1 MSEEVRA
8 ENCSDFSHISQKLS
22 LNCSQVLWYNL
33 NTKIK
38 QQIRICINVRRRTI
52 SCSEQFVTRKMKS
65 ASTRQRL
72 FCSPADVAFLAVNG
86 DNGYPYAIPINY
98 VYDDDAQKIYFHGAR
113 AGHKVDALRA
123 CDKVC
128 FTVYGNETIKEEDW
142 APFVQS
148 VVVFGRCHLIESG
161 ARATT
166 LLKRFA
172 MKYYPS
178 EQLVDEEIA
187 HAGKAV
193 QMFEIDVEYLS
204 GKEIQ
209 ER

>member
-1 MSEEVRA
+1 MFRPIRKKKIE
-8 ENCSDFSHISQKLS
+8 ISTDEALALLQDS
-22 LNCSQVLWYNL
+22 
-33 NTKIK
+33 
-38 QQIRICINVRRRTI
+38 RRG
-52 SCSEQFVTRKMKS
+52 V
-65 ASTRQRL
+65 
-72 FCSPADVAFLAVNG
+72 VAVNG
-86 DNGYPYAIPINY
+86 DDVYPYAIPVNY
-98 VYDDDAQKIYFHGAR
+98 YFDKENRKIYFHGAR
-113 AGHKVDALRA
+113 VGHKVDALRA

-142 APFVQS
+142 VPFVQS
-148 VVVFGRCHLIESG
+148 VVVFGRCYLVESG

-193 QMFEIDVEYLS
+193 QIFEIKVEHLS